1 MIIIARRALAMS
13 ALLPFIA
20 LISNYYLWE
29 NAQAWL
35 AARPNSDRRPHGL
48 PFVRKKAIN
57 YTMPVIFLFM

>member
-35 AARPNSDRRPHGL
+35 AARPNQAAALTGFS
-48 PFVRKKAIN
+48 FVRKKVIN